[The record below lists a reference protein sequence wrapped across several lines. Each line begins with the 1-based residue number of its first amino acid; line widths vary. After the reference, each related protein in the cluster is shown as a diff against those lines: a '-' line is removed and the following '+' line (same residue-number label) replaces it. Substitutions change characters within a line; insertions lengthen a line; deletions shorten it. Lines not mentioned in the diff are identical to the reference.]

1 MNELTFILHSIF
13 ISSSVLF
20 ALYLGKEA
28 LIAFICL
35 QGVLANLF
43 VTKQITL
50 LSLTATGADAFMIGS
65 ILGMNLL
72 QEYFGPAYTK
82 KAIGISFFAL
92 IFYTIASQIH
102 LIYIPSLYDFAHPHF
117 SALLGFMPRIT
128 IASLVVYVTVL
139 FIERW
144 LYGILKTAFNSKYL
158 VLRNCISVG
167 ITQLIDT
174 VLFSFLGLYGIVG
187 NIGHIII
194 ISYCIKIASLL
205 LSTPFLAL
213 SHRFAPKK

>member
-1 MNELTFILHSIF
+1 MNELTFLIHSAF
-13 ISSSVLF
+13 IGSSVLF
-20 ALYLGKEA
+20 ALYMGKEA

-50 LSLTATGADAFMIGS
+50 LGLTATGADAFIIGS
-65 ILGMNLL
+65 ILSLNLL
-72 QEYFGPAYTK
+72 QEYFGSAYTK
-82 KAIGISFFAL
+82 KAIIISFFTL

-102 LIYIPSLYDFAHPHF
+102 LIYIPSIYDFAHPHF
-117 SALLGFMPRIT
+117 SALLSLMPRIA

-205 LSTPFLAL
+205 FSTPFLAL

>member
-1 MNELTFILHSIF
+1 MNELIFIMHSIF
-13 ISSSVLF
+13 IGTSVLF

-28 LIAFICL
+28 LITFICL

-50 LSLTATGADAFMIGS
+50 LGLTATGADAFIVGA
-65 ILGMNLL
+65 ILGLNLL

-82 KAIGISFFAL
+82 KTIGISFFTL

-102 LIYIPSLYDFAHPHF
+102 LIYIPALHDFAHVHF
-117 SALLGFMPRIT
+117 FALLGFMPRIA
-128 IASLVVYVTVL
+128 IASITVYITVL
-139 FIERW
+139 LIERW
-144 LYGILKTAFNSKYL
+144 LYGLLKTAFNSKYL
-158 VLRNCISVG
+158 ILRNCISIG
-167 ITQLIDT
+167 TTQLIDT
-174 VLFSFLGLYGIVG
+174 VLFSFLGLYGIVS

-205 LSTPFLAL
+205 ISTPFLAF
-213 SHRFAPKK
+213 SHRFAPRK